1 MFCRINFR
9 LGVHTTIP
17 LYMDVTKAMSAGNL
31 EPINMVISA
40 SQLTPV
46 QLAISELI
54 EAIGLVIA
62 AQDNVDSTTV
72 ETLNPTRDDLVI
84 AARNSLPTQIRVREE
99 VVEQIGMVIAAYEA
113 QPDLFIDAVKDS
125 VLRNNLVISANDNVE
140 VHPTIRLE
148 EINNDLVIGVDE
160 GVELGPI
167 RKTLGEL
174 SHMMELN
181 MSKRIARIRN
191 WDDVLL
197 EEADEWQLN
206 HLAEV
211 PFDVALAVSV
221 LEDDESGK
229 LNLVI
234 QACDD
239 TGTVLTHPVTIG
251 SIDPTKIGD
260 LDPYTVPDATTE

>member
-1 MFCRINFR
+1 MFCRIKFR

-72 ETLNPTRDDLVI
+72 ETLNPNRDDIVI
-84 AARNSLPTQIRVREE
+84 AARDGLPTNIRINEDA
-99 VVEQIGMVIAAYEA
+99 VEQLGMVIAAYEA
-113 QPDLFIDAVKDS
+113 QPDLFIDMVKDS
-125 VLRNNLVISANDNVE
+125 AIHNNLVISANNNVE
-140 VHPTIRLE
+140 VHPTIQLKE
-148 EINNDLVIGVDE
+148 VNNDLVIGVDE

-191 WDDVLL
+191 WDEVLL
-197 EEADEWQLN
+197 EEADEWRLG
-206 HLAEV
+206 HLVEV
-211 PFDVALAVSV
+211 PFDLALTMSV
-221 LEDDESGK
+221 LEDGDSGK

-239 TGTVLTHPVTIG
+239 TGTVITHPVTIG
-251 SIDPTKIGD
+251 SIDLVKIGE
-260 LDPYTVPDATTE
+260 LDPYAVPDATTE